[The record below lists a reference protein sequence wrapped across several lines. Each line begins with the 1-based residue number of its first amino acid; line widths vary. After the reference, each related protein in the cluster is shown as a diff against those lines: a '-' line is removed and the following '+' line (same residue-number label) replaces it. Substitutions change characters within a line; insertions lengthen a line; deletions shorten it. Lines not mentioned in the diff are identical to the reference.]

1 MCFVEVIASGI
12 SAISVLALLIAI
24 LRNPKVRSNTFNLYL
39 VFCLAPDAVYSPLMT
54 FKTVRYLVYEIKFR
68 AIGEW
73 PVPLMQENS
82 IGKFTMWCHDFWFCG
97 SLWMSFSVFVQIYK
111 LLMANK
117 RAKRYQPPTRKRVI
131 RDSTIILIISGIV
144 AASITLWYVYYQK
157 ETWGYRAY
165 LILIWTSRIPILY
178 IPTLLITGMCFRVWW
193 NKLIP
198 RKNARYRSLTMFFAR
213 LLASAYLMVI
223 GAVSKQLI
231 TWYWPEED
239 VEKFQTYSF
248 FMFYLFGFLQVCLT
262 LTKKDIRDAFVQM
275 WCCRGIGVRF
285 IAATGRTARPTAEES
300 YEPDGYDGEPAIVDN
315 ATSSAVNSSGQNQ
328 DVYENDGNETNT
340 AFVDTTE
347 QNEGTIVKDTDEEE
361 IGENCSGIDEKDD
374 VPNENDGN
382 EGSTSFVESTKQNDR
397 SIIENEGSVIDDI
410 DGEERIG
417 AEDCSDID
425 ETNNE
430 IAMSK
435 EDKNSVQV

>member
-1 MCFVEVIASGI
+1 
-12 SAISVLALLIAI
+12 
-24 LRNPKVRSNTFNLYL
+24 
-39 VFCLAPDAVYSPLMT
+39 
-54 FKTVRYLVYEIKFR
+54 
-68 AIGEW
+68 
-73 PVPLMQENS
+73 
-82 IGKFTMWCHDFWFCG
+82 
-97 SLWMSFSVFVQIYK
+97 
-111 LLMANK
+111 
-117 RAKRYQPPTRKRVI
+117 
-131 RDSTIILIISGIV
+131 
-144 AASITLWYVYYQK
+144 
-157 ETWGYRAY
+157 
-165 LILIWTSRIPILY
+165 
-178 IPTLLITGMCFRVWW
+178 
-193 NKLIP
+193 
-198 RKNARYRSLTMFFAR
+198 MFFAR

-315 ATSSAVNSSGQNQ
+315 ATSSAVNSILLNQ
-328 DVYENDGNETNT
+328 
-340 AFVDTTE
+340 
-347 QNEGTIVKDTDEEE
+347 
-361 IGENCSGIDEKDD
+361 DD

>member
-1 MCFVEVIASGI
+1 
-12 SAISVLALLIAI
+12 
-24 LRNPKVRSNTFNLYL
+24 
-39 VFCLAPDAVYSPLMT
+39 
-54 FKTVRYLVYEIKFR
+54 
-68 AIGEW
+68 
-73 PVPLMQENS
+73 
-82 IGKFTMWCHDFWFCG
+82 
-97 SLWMSFSVFVQIYK
+97 
-111 LLMANK
+111 
-117 RAKRYQPPTRKRVI
+117 
-131 RDSTIILIISGIV
+131 
-144 AASITLWYVYYQK
+144 
-157 ETWGYRAY
+157 
-165 LILIWTSRIPILY
+165 
-178 IPTLLITGMCFRVWW
+178 
-193 NKLIP
+193 
-198 RKNARYRSLTMFFAR
+198 
-213 LLASAYLMVI
+213 
-223 GAVSKQLI
+223 
-231 TWYWPEED
+231 
-239 VEKFQTYSF
+239 
-248 FMFYLFGFLQVCLT
+248 MFYLFGFLQVCLT